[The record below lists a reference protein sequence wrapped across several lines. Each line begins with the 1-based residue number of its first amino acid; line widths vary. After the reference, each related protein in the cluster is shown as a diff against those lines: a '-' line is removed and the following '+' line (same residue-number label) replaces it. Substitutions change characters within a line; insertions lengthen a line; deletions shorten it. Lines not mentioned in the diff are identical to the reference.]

1 MALSCIMNYKKYLIP
16 VAMLSALLLAAC
28 SDSSNSA
35 PASSTAAAAAPK
47 EVVIEGD
54 DSMKFS
60 ITEIQVKRGETVK
73 IILKNVG
80 KMPKETMGH
89 NFVLLALR
97 TDVTEFTLASANEE
111 KNEYIAPSFKSKV
124 LAHTKLIGPGETAEV
139 TFTAPKNSGQYDFVC
154 SFPGH
159 AVAGMKGKLIVL

>member
-1 MALSCIMNYKKYLIP
+1 MKYKKYLVSI
-16 VAMLSALLLAAC
+16 VALSALLLAAC
-28 SDSSNSA
+28 SDSNTPA
-35 PASSTAAAAAPK
+35 PASEAAPAAVTK

-54 DSMKFS
+54 DNMKFS
-60 ITEIQVKRGETVK
+60 ITEIQARRGETIK

-80 KMPKETMGH
+80 TMPKDEMGH

-97 TDVTEFTLASANEE
+97 TDVTEFTLASSTEADH
-111 KNEYIAPSFKSKV
+111 EYISPQFKSKV
-124 LAHTKLIGPGETAEV
+124 LAHTKLIGPGETTEV
-139 TFTAPKNSGQYDFVC
+139 VFTAPRNSGQYDFVC

>member
-1 MALSCIMNYKKYLIP
+1 MNYKKYLIP
-16 VAMLSALLLAAC
+16 VAMLSTLLLAAC
-28 SDSSNSA
+28 SDSNTTA
-35 PASSTAAAAAPK
+35 PASASAPAAAPK

-54 DSMKFS
+54 DAMQFS
-60 ITEIQVKRGETVK
+60 INEIQVKRGEMVK
-73 IILKNVG
+73 VILKNVG
-80 KMPKETMGH
+80 KMPIETMGH

-97 TDVTEFTLASANEE
+97 TDVNEFLLASSTEE

-124 LAHTKLIGPGETAEV
+124 LVHTKLIGPGETAEV
-139 TFTAPKNSGQYDFVC
+139 TFTAPRNSGQYDFVC